1 MMMFIAI
8 LLPMAAGIMIP
19 FLPFKQRKHMEIF
32 LESIVVLNS
41 AMVFR
46 IFFHHQAEAF
56 TLARFTGNLAI
67 TFKVDGMGMV
77 FAGIVASLWPFAML
91 YAFEY
96 MTKEKHEK
104 IFFTFYTMTYGV
116 TLGISF
122 AGNMLTMYFFYEL
135 LTLVTVPLVMHTL
148 TREAILASRKYLY
161 YSLGGA
167 AFAFIGLIFII
178 IYGRTTDFVLGGV
191 LDLDKIG
198 ERMNVLLLI
207 YVMAFMGFGV
217 KAAICPFH
225 SWLPDAGVAPTPVTA
240 LLHAVAVVKAGAFA
254 ILRLT
259 YYSFGTN
266 FLRGTWAQWIVMS
279 IAMFTMV
286 FGCSRAVKETHM
298 KRRLAYSTISNL
310 SYIIFGATL
319 MTPLGMV
326 GAMTHM
332 LFHAVMKIGAFFCV
346 GAIMYQTEKH
356 YVYELDGM
364 GFQMPGVFAVFTVSA
379 LGVMGVPGLAGF
391 ISKWNLATAAM
402 DSKNPLAYG
411 GIACLLISALLTAI
425 YMMTIVVR
433 AFFPGKDLDNRAIK
447 EFRDPNW
454 KMMVPLTIF
463 ALWIIVLGLYSG
475 PVVNFLKGVAEG
487 LY

>member
-1 MMMFIAI
+1 MFIAI
-8 LLPMAAGIMIP
+8 LLPMAAGIIIP
-19 FLPFKQRKHMEIF
+19 FLPFKKRKHMEIF
-32 LESIVVLNS
+32 LESVVVLNS
-41 AMVFR
+41 ALVFR

-198 ERMNVLLLI
+198 ERINVLLLI

-259 YYSFGTN
+259 YYSFGTS
-266 FLRGTWAQWIVMS
+266 FLKGTWAQWIVMG

-286 FGCSRAVKETHM
+286 YGCSRAVKETHM

-364 GFQMPGVFAVFTVSA
+364 GFQMPGVFAVFTISA

-391 ISKWNLATAAM
+391 ISKWNLATAAL

-411 GIACLLISALLTAI
+411 GIACLLVSALLTAI

-433 AFFPGKDLDNRAIK
+433 SFFPGKDFDDRAIK
-447 EFRDPNW
+447 EYRDPNW
-454 KMMVPLTIF
+454 KMMVPLTVF
-463 ALWIIVLGLYSG
+463 AIWIIVLGLYSA